1 MIVNEK
7 ILVRE
12 IWHNVSSFE
21 KKCWIILSYHLN
33 SCNETAIIKCFYSYE
48 DNILAHV
55 EQISNKVLSYV
66 KSNLRTLVDN
76 TITKRIRVQTKRY
89 SDINYNSEKKTKL
102 EKEKNYCYQ
111 LFY

>member
-55 EQISNKVLSYV
+55 EQVSNKLLMYV
-66 KSNLRTLVDN
+66 KINLITLVD
-76 TITKRIRVQTKRY
+76 
-89 SDINYNSEKKTKL
+89 KKILKG
-102 EKEKNYCYQ
+102 
-111 LFY
+111 